1 MQIGCGPV
9 RGMGSEIGDGTVAGG
24 DGQNFGAYGAGAFD
38 IAFGVADDQ
47 NLGRVQLG
55 PAGLS
60 PG

>member
-1 MQIGCGPV
+1 MQIRSSPV
-9 RGMGSEIGDGTVAGG
+9 RGMGLKIGDGTVAGG
-24 DGQNFGAYGAGAFD
+24 DGQNFGADGTSAFD
-38 IAFGVADDQ
+38 IAFGVADDE